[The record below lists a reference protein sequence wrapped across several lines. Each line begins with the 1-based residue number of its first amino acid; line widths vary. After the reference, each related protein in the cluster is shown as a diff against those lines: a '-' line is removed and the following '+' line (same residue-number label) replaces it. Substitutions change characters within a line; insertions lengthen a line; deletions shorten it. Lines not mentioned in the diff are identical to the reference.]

1 MTDKSPS
8 VTRSSMVMASGTI
21 VSRILGFVRAVMLA
35 AAIGVTTDA
44 ADAFGVANQLPNNV
58 YAIIVGGVL
67 NAVLVPQLVRARSG
81 PDGGKGYVDRFVTL
95 AITVFFVVTLAFTIA
110 APLLVRLYTSGWSED
125 QLALA
130 TAFAYWCLPQLFFYG
145 MYSIFGEVLNS
156 RSAFGPFMWAPVL
169 NNVVSISGLA
179 FFILI
184 FGADPTGSRL
194 VEAWGGDRIA
204 LLAGSATL
212 GVAAQALI
220 LLLSWKKIGLGLKLN
235 FKWRGFGLGPAMKA
249 ASWSLAMVL
258 VTQIGGLVQTAVA
271 STAAAGRDSGLEVA
285 SVAASAIAWLIF
297 MLPHSVVTVSIAT
310 AYFTRMAQHA
320 AAKRIEEFRLD
331 LTTGLRVIAL
341 VSVISSGLLML
352 LAYPIARVFVGEY
365 PATIALGNVI
375 IALMVGL
382 VPFSFVYM
390 MQRAFFALEDTRTP
404 FFFTSIQIAIH
415 ITGSLTL
422 GAVMPKQW
430 LVVSLALL
438 TGLSVTI
445 QGAIAYLILRK
456 RIGGLSGTGVM
467 RSLLGFVLAAIP
479 SIAVGYGVLELLG
492 GTSRGAFPVDK
503 VVGGILSAGIVAS
516 AVLFTYLGLL
526 WVFKVSE
533 LREIQ
538 NQVKTRLRRGKK

>member
-1 MTDKSPS
+1 MSDLGPS
-8 VTRSSMVMASGTI
+8 VGKSSVIMASGTI

-35 AAIGVTTDA
+35 ATIGVTTDA

-67 NAVLVPQLVRARSG
+67 NAVLVPQLVRARSMA
-81 PDGGKGYVDRFVTL
+81 DGGKGYIDRFVTL
-95 AITVFFVVTLAFTIA
+95 AVSVFFVVTLVFTIA
-110 APLLVRLYTSGWSED
+110 APVLVRLYTSAWSED

-169 NNVVSISGLA
+169 NNVVSIAGLGA
-179 FFILI
+179 FIVI
-184 FGADPTGSRL
+184 FGADPTGIRL

-212 GVAAQALI
+212 GVAAQAII
-220 LLLSWKKIGLGLKLN
+220 LLFSWRKIGLSFRLN
-235 FKWRGFGLGPAMKA
+235 FRFRGFGLGPALRA

-258 VTQIGGLVQTAVA
+258 VTQIGGLVQTMVA
-271 STAAAGRDSGLEVA
+271 STAVSGRDSGIEVA

-310 AYFTRMAQHA
+310 AYFTRMSQHA
-320 AAKRIEEFRLD
+320 AAKRIVEFKQD
-331 LTTGLRVIAL
+331 LTTGLRVIGL

-352 LAYPIARVFVGEY
+352 LAYPVARVFVGEY

-375 IALMVGL
+375 MAFMVGL

-404 FFFTSIQIAIH
+404 FLFTSVQIGIH
-415 ITGSLTL
+415 IAGSLTL
-422 GAVMPKQW
+422 GQLMPKQW

-438 TGLSVTI
+438 TTFSVLI
-445 QGAIAYLILRK
+445 QGSIAYGLLRR
-456 RIGGLSGTGVM
+456 RIGGLAGSGVI
-467 RSLLGFVLAAIP
+467 RSIGAYVLAAIP
-479 SIAVGYGVLELLG
+479 ALGLGYWVLQSLG
-492 GTSRGAFPVDK
+492 GTSSGAFPMDK
-503 VVGGILSAGIVAS
+503 VFSSILSSGLVAIS
-516 AVLFTYLGLL
+516 VLFTYLFLL
-526 WVFKVSE
+526 WLFRVRE
-533 LREIQ
+533 LRELQMQIL
-538 NQVKTRLRRGKK
+538 TRFGRKRS